1 MNRID
6 EEFPDVFNIAA
17 YLLESNLERGNGDK
31 IAFYVQ
37 DRTYT
42 YSQLNSLVQ
51 RSARLLAQ
59 LGLERENRVGVLLPD
74 RLESVIVFLGAIWLG
89 AVPVPINPAC
99 SSAEINYILQDSR
112 IKILL
117 TSQEWAEKLA
127 LSHDLMV
134 ERDGNT
140 GRQGDKETRRQGD
153 GNITSLSSYLRHLLL
168 VDGKQP
174 FLSLLEDCSE
184 LTTYAS
190 TSPDEAAFW
199 LYTSGSTGRPKGVI
213 HAHQSVLVCI
223 KQYAEAVLGL
233 NEKDILYSVANI
245 AFAYGLGNSI
255 YFPMAVGAASILS
268 DASNAFDIID
278 DIQNYRPTVFW
289 GIPSVYAKIL
299 ELKEIRALDSSS
311 LRLCVSAAEQLPKS
325 IWQEW
330 KKIHGLEICEGIGT
344 TEFLHIFLS
353 NRLGESKPGSSGRPI
368 PGYDIRVIDENGLPC
383 RDDEIG
389 ELQVSGESLML
400 GYWNQLQK
408 TRQAIY
414 GNMMRTGDKYK
425 RDRDGFFWFMGRGD
439 DLFKVNGQWISPL
452 EIESVLHQHQQVLEV
467 AVVPEYNGGDQ
478 LTEIVAYIGLK
489 SQTQP
494 SLEIEKSIRN
504 FVKQN
509 LPHFKTPHQIYFVES
524 LPRTST
530 GKIHRHL
537 LKQKQSNLLTIA
549 Q

>member
-1 MNRID
+1 MSSIYEQLPN
-6 EEFPDVFNIAA
+6 VFNLAA
-17 YLLESNLERGNGDK
+17 YLLEGNLERGNGDK
-31 IAFYVQ
+31 IALY
-37 DRTYT
+37 DRDKTYT

-51 RSARLLAQ
+51 RSAKLLTQ
-59 LGLERENRVGVLLPD
+59 LGLERENRVGILLPN
-74 RLESVIVFLGAIWLG
+74 RLESVVLFLGAIWLG

-99 SSAEINYILQDSR
+99 SLAEINYILQDSR
-112 IKILL
+112 IKVLL
-117 TSQEWAEKLA
+117 TNQVWQEKLA
-127 LSHDLMV
+127 LSHDWMV
-134 ERDGNT
+134 EIEG
-140 GRQGDKETRRQGD
+140 ETRRQRD
-153 GNITSLSSYLRHLLL
+153 GNITSLSSYLRHFLLI
-168 VDGKQP
+168 DGEQT
-174 FLSLLEDCSE
+174 FLSLLKDCSE
-184 LTTYAS
+184 LTTCAS
-190 TSPDEAAFW
+190 TAPDEAAFW
-199 LYTSGSTGRPKGVI
+199 LYTSGSTGKPKGVI
-213 HAHQSVLVCI
+213 HAHQSAVVCI
-223 KQYAEAVLGL
+223 KKYAEAVLGL
-233 NEKDILYSVANI
+233 NEKDIFYSVANI
-245 AFAYGLGNSI
+245 AFAYGLGNSL
-255 YFPMAVGAASILS
+255 YFPMAVGAASVLS
-268 DASNAFDIID
+268 DASNAFDIIN
-278 DIQNYRPTVFW
+278 DIEHYRPTVFF

-299 ELKEIRALDSSS
+299 EIKEIAALNSSS
-311 LRLCVSAAEQLPKS
+311 LRLCISAAEQLPKS

-330 KKIHGLEICEGIGT
+330 KDIHDLEICEGIGT

-353 NRLGESKPGSSGRPI
+353 NRLGKSKPGSSGRPI
-368 PGYDIRVIDENGLPC
+368 PGYDIRVIDDNGLPC

-408 TRQAIY
+408 TRRAIY

-467 AVVPEYNGGDQ
+467 AVVPEYNGGNQ

-489 SQTQP
+489 SQIQP

-504 FVKQN
+504 FAKQN
-509 LPHFKTPHQIYFVES
+509 LPHFQTPHQIYFVES

>member
-1 MNRID
+1 MNEIR
-6 EEFPDVFNIAA
+6 ERRPDVFNIAA
-17 YLLESNLERGNGDK
+17 YLLESNLERGNGGK
-31 IAFYVQ
+31 IAIYDQ

-42 YSQLNSLVQ
+42 YSQLNSLVR
-51 RSARLLAQ
+51 RSAKLLTK
-59 LGLERENRVGVLLPD
+59 LGLERENRVGILLPN
-74 RLESVIVFLGAIWLG
+74 RLESAIFFLGAIWLG

-99 SSAEINYILQDSR
+99 SLAEINYILQDSR
-112 IKILL
+112 IKVLL
-117 TSQEWAEKLA
+117 TNQAWQEK
-127 LSHDLMV
+127 V
-134 ERDGNT
+134 
-140 GRQGDKETRRQGD
+140 
-153 GNITSLSSYLRHLLL
+153 SLSSDYLSQVLL

-174 FLSLLEDCSE
+174 FLSLLEDCPE
-184 LTTYAS
+184 LTTYAA

-199 LYTSGSTGRPKGVI
+199 LYTSGSTGQPKGVI
-213 HAHQSVLVCI
+213 HAHQSVLVCV
-223 KQYAEAVLGL
+223 KQYAESILSL

-245 AFAYGLGNSI
+245 AFAYGLGNSL
-255 YFPMAVGAASILS
+255 YFPIAVGAASVLS
-268 DASNAFDIID
+268 DANNAFDIID
-278 DIQNYRPTVFW
+278 DIQRYRPTVFF

-299 ELKEIRALDSSS
+299 ELKEIAALNSSS

-330 KKIHGLEICEGIGT
+330 TKVHGLEICEGIGT

-368 PGYDIRVIDENGLPC
+368 PGYDVQVVDDCSLPC

-389 ELQVSGESLML
+389 ELEVRGESLML

-452 EIESVLHQHQQVLEV
+452 EIEEVLHQHQQVLEV
-467 AVVPEYNGGDQ
+467 AVVPEYDGGDR
-478 LTEIVAYIGLK
+478 LTEIVAYISLK
-489 SQTQP
+489 SEQQP
-494 SLEIEKSIRN
+494 GVEIEKSIRQ
-504 FVKQN
+504 FAKQH
-509 LPHFKTPHQIYFVES
+509 LPHFKTPKQIYFVES

-530 GKIHRHL
+530 GKIHRLL
-537 LKQKQSNLLTIA
+537 LKQKQFNLLTIA